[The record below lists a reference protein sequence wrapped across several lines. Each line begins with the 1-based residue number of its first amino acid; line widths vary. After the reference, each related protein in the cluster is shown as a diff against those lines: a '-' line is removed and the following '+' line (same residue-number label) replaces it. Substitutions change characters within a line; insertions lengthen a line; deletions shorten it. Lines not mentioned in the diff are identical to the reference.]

1 MASALPLLDE
11 RLPDTAAAPQV
22 DDLDLLFKGFADP
35 TRIRILSLLAAGELC
50 VCDIVDVLALPQ
62 PTVSRH
68 LAYLRR
74 AGLVEA
80 TREWKFAHY
89 RLAEPVNV
97 VHRNLIACVRSCFTG
112 VPTLDAE
119 RALAMARVRDR
130 ALTGACD

>member
-1 MASALPLLDE
+1 MASALPLLNE

-50 VCDIVDVLALPQ
+50 VCDIVELLALPQ

-97 VHRNLIACVRSCFTG
+97 VYRNLIACVRSCFTG

>member
-1 MASALPLLDE
+1 MASAPPLLVE
-11 RLPDTAAAPQV
+11 PLPDVVDAPQV

-35 TRIRILSLLAAGELC
+35 TRLRIMSLLAAGELC
-50 VCDIVDVLALPQ
+50 VCDIVELLALPQ

-74 AGLVEA
+74 AGLVDA

-89 RLAEPVNV
+89 RLAEPINM
-97 VHRNLIACVRSCFTG
+97 VHRNLLACVRSCFTG

-119 RALAMARVRDR
+119 RALAAARVRER
-130 ALTGACD
+130 SMTGACE